1 MKLEA
6 LRQAQFA
13 GIDQRKR
20 IEEFLVNSP
29 RTEKESRR
37 H

>member
-20 IEEFLVNSP
+20 IEEFLVGNS
-29 RTEKESRR
+29 RTEKEGRR